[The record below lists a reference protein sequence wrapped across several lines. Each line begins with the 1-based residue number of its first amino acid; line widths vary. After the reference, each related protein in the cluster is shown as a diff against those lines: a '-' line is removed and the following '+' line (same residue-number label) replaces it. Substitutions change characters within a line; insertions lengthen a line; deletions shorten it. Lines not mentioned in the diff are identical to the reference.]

1 MFCQNDNENIMMGPN
16 TITPMNEFQLTSNS
30 KDFLCDHNAFTIVSE
45 ANFLFS
51 LKICS
56 EILSGVL
63 VFQCVI
69 QEHFHQNAH
78 CHCLS
83 FKPITFD
90 STAYTNFQR
99 RSFYFETILQK
110 LSFQTS
116 SER

>member
-1 MFCQNDNENIMMGPN
+1 
-16 TITPMNEFQLTSNS
+16 MNCSSPVIRNS
-30 KDFLCDHNAFTIVSE
+30 KEFLCDHNASTIISE
-45 ANFLFS
+45 VHFLFS

-56 EILSGVL
+56 EFLSGEL
-63 VFQCVI
+63 LFQRVI
-69 QEHFHQNAH
+69 QGHFHQNTH
-78 CHCLS
+78 RHCLS

-110 LSFQTS
+110 LLFQTS